1 MAVREAMVV
10 VAAQAELQAWAAVL
24 MLRLVPM
31 ASTVTA
37 AMQATVELEVRVRTE
52 RRESLE

>member
-1 MAVREAMVV
+1 MDFREAMVV
-10 VAAQAELQAWAAVL
+10 VAAQAELQAWAAAL

-37 AMQATVELEVRVRTE
+37 AMQATAEPGVWVPTAS
-52 RRESLE
+52 RESLE

>member
-1 MAVREAMVV
+1 MVV